1 MMTYHDLLSATALR
15 INALGN
21 NGLWNATTAAG
32 LQTVYEQRPLIVEMF
47 QSSIFP
53 MNAIRDAII
62 ACEGK
67 IAEAVAQSN
76 NRTLRSYLRALSDP
90 LAGGLTGAPIPTLAA
105 TKPVIGNLGAILDEV
120 DGTPYTPMPV
130 ALVRNRL
137 LSPNI
142 YLVPAYYFAND
153 GSTIFHTGT
162 SVVAECCVYS
172 ASDQTDD
179 FNFNREILFPD
190 ALAEVYLNGAMA
202 LLVRDDEFLQQST
215 QYGQMFTAF
224 LATLPP
230 ATFEAQAA

>member
-1 MMTYHDLLSATALR
+1 MSLTFHDICARVAIR
-15 INALGN
+15 VNALGN

-32 LQTVYEQRPLIVEMF
+32 LQTVYEQRPLIDEMF
-47 QSSIFP
+47 GSSIFSF
-53 MNAIRDAII
+53 NAIRDAII
-62 ACEGK
+62 DCEGK

-76 NRTLRSYLRALSDP
+76 NRTLRAYLRALS
-90 LAGGLTGAPIPTLAA
+90 ATLASGA
-105 TKPVIGNLGAILDEV
+105 ALPTTAGSKPIIGNFGAVLDGD
-120 DGTPYTPMPV
+120 DGTICSPQPV
-130 ALVRNRL
+130 TLVRNRL
-137 LSPNI
+137 LSPSI
-142 YLVPAYYFAND
+142 FLAPAYYFAID
-153 GSTIFHTGT
+153 GATILHTRT
-162 SVVAECCVYS
+162 TVQMECCVYS
-172 ASDQTDD
+172 ASDQTED